1 MNHRSRWA
9 LSFPKKDVVLKRNDS
24 QEPDETAGQKC
35 GTADRQSEERKV
47 EPGHGQVSRSIT
59 AVHPSDFQHAPLRL
73 VPSRAANRLGQSSN
87 DCGDNLYSSAVFFR
101 YLRRGGNLARF
112 CVLGHDHNGEVG
124 TMRWIFTIDH
134 DDLTLAVAA
143 LVSALAISLALI

>member
-24 QEPDETAGQKC
+24 QEPDEIAGQKC

-87 DCGDNLYSSAVFFR
+87 DCGDNLYSSVIFGA
-101 YLRRGGNLARF
+101 GG
-112 CVLGHDHNGEVG
+112 
-124 TMRWIFTIDH
+124 
-134 DDLTLAVAA
+134 TL
-143 LVSALAISLALI
+143 LVSVCWATTTTVRWAPCGGDSPSIMTT